1 MICTSNAEEAT
12 SVYKVCLSR
21 LHLAYIFYLTASFVV
36 KVVCADNLVKGRG
49 EPDCLVLLF
58 CI

>member
-1 MICTSNAEEAT
+1 MCTR
-12 SVYKVCLSR
+12 YVCFSR
-21 LHLAYIFYLTASFVV
+21 LCLTCISSKFHLTASFVV
-36 KVVCADNLVKGRG
+36 KVVCADNLVEGRD